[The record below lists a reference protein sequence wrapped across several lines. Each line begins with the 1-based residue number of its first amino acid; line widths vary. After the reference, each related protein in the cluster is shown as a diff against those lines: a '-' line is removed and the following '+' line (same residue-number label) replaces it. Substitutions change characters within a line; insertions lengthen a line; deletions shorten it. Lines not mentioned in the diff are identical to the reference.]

1 MHQLLHLKWTPPRRL
16 SRSSSGFSL
25 LTNPNR
31 FFRSS
36 FLKVVAPPPR
46 SPFKRADRLRATGK
60 RTKQMSWPLLGL
72 SGCYWTDLATF
83 SIRSFKLLLPFP
95 SALPSLSCRG
105 QNTFTIF
112 TRGQAAKDLCSP
124 CVYKSVSYLCS
135 RENWSGWSHVVV
147 WWVLSH
153 CKWSELQT
161 CVQEMVV
168 STQSSNTHTPYWW
181 LHPNRGARKEGWGGV
196 DRWMDLVPC
205 SACCALFLATTLLC
219 WTCIV
224 ISPSW
229 TPLSS
234 RPHKRQLIAPLMSLF
249 AFSTFVALFNAQVI
263 IVNVGWIVSAT
274 FKRFWKGP
282 MLRRL

>member
-112 TRGQAAKDLCSP
+112 TRGQVAKDLCSL
-124 CVYKSVSYLCS
+124 CICKSVLYLCS
-135 RENWSGWSHVVV
+135 RENSSGWSLMKLFGECWATANDLSYRHV
-147 WWVLSH
+147 SR
-153 CKWSELQT
+153 KWLCLPSRQ
-161 CVQEMVV
+161 
-168 STQSSNTHTPYWW
+168 THTPYWW
-181 LHPNRGARKEGWGGV
+181 LHPNWGARKEGRGGV

-205 SACCALFLATTLLC
+205 SACCALFFATTLLC

-249 AFSTFVALFNAQVI
+249 AFSTFVALFN
-263 IVNVGWIVSAT
+263 T
-274 FKRFWKGP
+274 
-282 MLRRL
+282 